1 MPLDGCSWAVNVDSL
16 PQSSYPSSPLKDRD
30 LTLTGLHHYRNLL
43 FAILT
48 LPLVYGSEITTC
60 RYKGLL

>member
-1 MPLDGCSWAVNVDSL
+1 VISL
-16 PQSSYPSSPLKDRD
+16 LVE
-30 LTLTGLHHYRNLL
+30 LLENLL

-48 LPLVYGSEITTC
+48 LSLVYGPEITTC